1 MVVPSGATTYYIDR
15 MEITM
20 AKQSENMEY
29 QKAINHIVQM
39 VKDGQLIVG
48 SKIPSERDLSESL
61 GIGRNST
68 REAISILRGMG
79 LVESRHGSGNY
90 IAKDSGAA
98 IRSMIALMLAL
109 KTVSEYD
116 LLEFR
121 RYFSHIVVDCVMK
134 KGISEKRKEQL
145 YSIIDKMKTA
155 NGQDLVRLDFEFHV
169 GLIECTENPLLITVS
184 RPVAELCIKS
194 MSNVI
199 ENADEMIK
207 EKLLSLHT
215 NILDNLV
222 NQDETASTDSFNQH
236 YDLVENRLGGI
247 H

>member
-1 MVVPSGATTYYIDR
+1 
-15 MEITM
+15 
-20 AKQSENMEY
+20 
-29 QKAINHIVQM
+29 M

-98 IRSMIALMLAL
+98 IRSMISLMLAL

-134 KGISEKRKEQL
+134 NGISEKRKEQL

-184 RPVAELCIKS
+184 RPVAELYIKS

-199 ENADEMIK
+199 ENADE
-207 EKLLSLHT
+207 
-215 NILDNLV
+215 
-222 NQDETASTDSFNQH
+222 
-236 YDLVENRLGGI
+236 
-247 H
+247 

>member
-79 LVESRHGSGNY
+79 LVESRHGSGN
-90 IAKDSGAA
+90 
-98 IRSMIALMLAL
+98 
-109 KTVSEYD
+109 
-116 LLEFR
+116 
-121 RYFSHIVVDCVMK
+121 
-134 KGISEKRKEQL
+134 
-145 YSIIDKMKTA
+145 
-155 NGQDLVRLDFEFHV
+155 
-169 GLIECTENPLLITVS
+169 
-184 RPVAELCIKS
+184 
-194 MSNVI
+194 
-199 ENADEMIK
+199 
-207 EKLLSLHT
+207 
-215 NILDNLV
+215 
-222 NQDETASTDSFNQH
+222 
-236 YDLVENRLGGI
+236 
-247 H
+247 

>member
-90 IAKDSGAA
+90 IAKDSGVA

-134 KGISEKRKEQL
+134 REFLKKKRT
-145 YSIIDKMKTA
+145 IIFD
-155 NGQDLVRLDFEFHV
+155 
-169 GLIECTENPLLITVS
+169 
-184 RPVAELCIKS
+184 
-194 MSNVI
+194 
-199 ENADEMIK
+199 
-207 EKLLSLHT
+207 
-215 NILDNLV
+215 
-222 NQDETASTDSFNQH
+222 
-236 YDLVENRLGGI
+236 Y
-247 H
+247 

>member
-1 MVVPSGATTYYIDR
+1 
-15 MEITM
+15 
-20 AKQSENMEY
+20 
-29 QKAINHIVQM
+29 M

-134 KGISEKRKEQL
+134 REFLKKKRT
-145 YSIIDKMKTA
+145 IIFD
-155 NGQDLVRLDFEFHV
+155 
-169 GLIECTENPLLITVS
+169 
-184 RPVAELCIKS
+184 
-194 MSNVI
+194 
-199 ENADEMIK
+199 
-207 EKLLSLHT
+207 
-215 NILDNLV
+215 
-222 NQDETASTDSFNQH
+222 
-236 YDLVENRLGGI
+236 Y
-247 H
+247 

>member
-1 MVVPSGATTYYIDR
+1 
-15 MEITM
+15 M

-134 KGISEKRKEQL
+134 KGISEKRKEKL
-145 YSIIDKMKTA
+145 GNAIYEICNGEIMVLCDGYYDK
-155 NGQDLVRLDFEFHV
+155 EV
-169 GLIECTENPLLITVS
+169 GVVDEPNM
-184 RPVAELCIKS
+184 ELQ
-194 MSNVI
+194 M
-199 ENADEMIK
+199 
-207 EKLLSLHT
+207 L
-215 NILDNLV
+215 
-222 NQDETASTDSFNQH
+222 
-236 YDLVENRLGGI
+236 
-247 H
+247 